1 MNPKTMPLFAI
12 IIALAIGWMAW
23 SGDGLNLIGVEGI
36 KARRITVQGIQD
48 SVVTLRLQTDSVK
61 SLVASGRVEEIR
73 ARVESYRN
81 SLGVLRQFVPADNEV
96 PDLIDAITT
105 RGKIRGVTLAEL
117 VPEPVEPG
125 PAPYDTYSY
134 KISVIGR
141 YDQVANFLSDIA
153 SLRRIIVPQG
163 VSLASAPA
171 SSGAVLGDTS
181 RALLE
186 ARFRIR
192 TFVKSSASA
201 GDPSGN

>member
-12 IIALAIGWMAW
+12 IIALALGWMAW

-36 KARRITVQGIQD
+36 KTRRATVQGIQD
-48 SVVTLRLQTDSVK
+48 SLVTLRLQTDSVK

-201 GDPSGN
+201 GDLSGN

>member
-1 MNPKTMPLFAI
+1 MNPKMVPWFLAL
-12 IIALAIGWMAW
+12 IAALVGWMAW
-23 SGDGLNLIGVEGI
+23 SGDGLSLLG
-36 KARRITVQGIQD
+36 VQGIKDRRATVQLMQD
-48 SVVTLRLQTDSVK
+48 SLVTLRAQTDSVK
-61 SLVASGRVEEIR
+61 ALVASGRVEEIR

-81 SLGVLRQFVPADNEV
+81 SLGVLRQFVPEENEV

-117 VPEPVEPG
+117 VPEPVEAG

-134 KISVIGR
+134 RIAVIGR
-141 YDQVANFLSDIA
+141 YDQVGNFLSDIA

-163 VSLASAPA
+163 VALASAPA

-186 ARFRIR
+186 ARFRVR
-192 TFVKSSASA
+192 TFVKSGASA

>member
-1 MNPKTMPLFAI
+1 MNPKTIPLFAI
-12 IIALAIGWMAW
+12 IIALALGWMAW
-23 SGDGLNLIGVEGI
+23 SGDGLNLLGLEGI
-36 KARRITVQGIQD
+36 KTRRAAVQGVQD
-48 SVVTLRLQTDSVK
+48 SVIALRLQTDSVK
-61 SLVASGRVEEIR
+61 ALVASGRVEEIR

-81 SLGVLRQFVPADNEV
+81 SLGVLRQFVPTDNEV

-105 RGKIRGVTLAEL
+105 RGKIRGVRLAEL
-117 VPEPVEPG
+117 VPEGVEAG

-134 KISVIGR
+134 RISVTGR
-141 YDQVANFLSDIA
+141 YDQVASFLSDIA

-163 VSLASAPA
+163 VALASAPSGA
-171 SSGAVLGDTS
+171 GAVLGDTS

-186 ARFRIR
+186 ARFQIR

>member
-1 MNPKTMPLFAI
+1 MNPKMVPWFLAL
-12 IIALAIGWMAW
+12 IAALVGWMAW
-23 SGDGLNLIGVEGI
+23 SGDGLSLLGVEGI
-36 KARRITVQGIQD
+36 KARRATVQGMQD
-48 SVVTLRLQTDSVK
+48 SLLTLRAQTDSVK
-61 SLVASGRVEEIR
+61 ALVASGRVEEIR

-81 SLGVLRQFVPADNEV
+81 SLGLLRQFVPEENEV

-117 VPEPVEPG
+117 VPEPVEAG

-134 KISVIGR
+134 RLSVIGR
-141 YDQVANFLSDIA
+141 YDQVGNFLSDIA

-186 ARFRIR
+186 ARFRVR
-192 TFVKSSASA
+192 TFVKSGASA

>member
-1 MNPKTMPLFAI
+1 MNPKMVPWFLAL
-12 IIALAIGWMAW
+12 IAALVGWMAW
-23 SGDGLNLIGVEGI
+23 SGDGLSLLGVEGI
-36 KARRITVQGIQD
+36 KARRATVQGMQD
-48 SVVTLRLQTDSVK
+48 SLLTLRAQTDSVK
-61 SLVASGRVEEIR
+61 ALVASGRVEEIR

-81 SLGVLRQFVPADNEV
+81 SLGLLRQFVPEENEV

-117 VPEPVEPG
+117 VPEPVEAG

-134 KISVIGR
+134 RLAVIGR
-141 YDQVANFLSDIA
+141 YDQVGNFLSDIA

-186 ARFRIR
+186 ARFRVR
-192 TFVKSSASA
+192 TFVKSGASA

>member
-1 MNPKTMPLFAI
+1 MNPKMVPWFLAL
-12 IIALAIGWMAW
+12 IAALVGWMAW
-23 SGDGLNLIGVEGI
+23 SGDGLSLLG
-36 KARRITVQGIQD
+36 VQGIKDRRATVQLMQD
-48 SVVTLRLQTDSVK
+48 SLLTLRAQTDSVK
-61 SLVASGRVEEIR
+61 ALVASGRVEEIR

-81 SLGVLRQFVPADNEV
+81 SLGVLRQFVPEENEV

-117 VPEPVEPG
+117 VPEPVEAG

-134 KISVIGR
+134 RIAVIGR
-141 YDQVANFLSDIA
+141 YDQVGNFLSDIA

-163 VSLASAPA
+163 VALASAPA

-186 ARFRIR
+186 ARFRVR
-192 TFVKSSASA
+192 TFVKSGASA